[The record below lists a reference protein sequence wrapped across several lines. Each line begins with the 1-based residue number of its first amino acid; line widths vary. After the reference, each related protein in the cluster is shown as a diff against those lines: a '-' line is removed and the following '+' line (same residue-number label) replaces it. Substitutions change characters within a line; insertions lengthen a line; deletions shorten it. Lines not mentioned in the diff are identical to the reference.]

1 MTRSVY
7 GRRFRRLRHIDV
19 KPWGCGFTKVLL
31 RIRWL
36 YDTIAVRHCI
46 CVVNIGDV
54 MSKKAKLLV
63 VEDELAIQ
71 QGLIDLFVFNG
82 YDVEAYSDGKEG
94 LAAALSGQFDLILL
108 DVMLPSMDGFSICNE
123 IRKTSRRQPIVMLT
137 AKNAEEDVINGLT
150 LGADDYIAKPFSI
163 RELLLRVEAI
173 LRLTGKSE
181 PQEKWQIGEHLEI
194 DEVNLC
200 GVFNGKGVLFTRREI
215 DVLCYLRDNQHK
227 PVGRKELLTEIWKYA
242 PNADIDTRTVDIH
255 IAKLRKKIELDHK
268 LPQHLITIRGE
279 GYKLV
284 L

>member
-1 MTRSVY
+1 MT
-7 GRRFRRLRHIDV
+7 
-19 KPWGCGFTKVLL
+19 
-31 RIRWL
+31 
-36 YDTIAVRHCI
+36 
-46 CVVNIGDV
+46 
-54 MSKKAKLLV
+54 KKAKLLV
-63 VEDELAIQ
+63 VEDEIAIQ
-71 QGLIDLFVFNG
+71 QGLVDLFVFNG
-82 YDVEAYSDGKEG
+82 YEVEAYSDGKEG
-94 LAAALSGQFDLILL
+94 LDAALNGHFDLILL

-123 IRKTSRRQPIVMLT
+123 IRKLSRRQPIIMLT

-181 PQEKWQIGEHLEI
+181 TQQKLNIGAHLEV
-194 DEVNLC
+194 DVVNLS
-200 GVFNGKGVLFTRREI
+200 GIANGKSVLFTRREI
-215 DVLCYLRDNQHK
+215 DVLCYLNDNQHK
-227 PVGRKELLTEIWKYA
+227 PVARKELLTEIWKYS

-268 LPQHLITIRGE
+268 HPQHLITIRGE